1 MAGEIVEGI
10 NPTRMELLSVR
21 KKRLLAEKGHKL
33 LGEKRDALVVQFF
46 EVLKKRE
53 RLKGEVVDAFK
64 EANLSLEDAMARM
77 GYDTVKA
84 LAQGMKPFDPP
95 SIESLNIMGVRVPVI
110 DRSGEEDI
118 IMPWGIGR
126 TPQSLDDSTKQYR
139 NVLEKILMLAET
151 EGSMERL
158 AVEIEKTKRRVNAL
172 EHIFIPRLK
181 NTERYITMQLQ
192 EREREDFFRRKR
204 IKALMEG
211 REDQIGAAERKL

>member
-1 MAGEIVEGI
+1 MAGEIVEGVK
-10 NPTRMELLSVR
+10 PTRMELLSVR
-21 KKRLLAEKGHKL
+21 KKRILAEKGHKL

-53 RLKGEVVDAFK
+53 KLKKEVVETFST
-64 EANLSLEDAMARM
+64 ANTSLEEAMARM

-84 LAQGMKPFDPP
+84 FAHGVRDCDPP

-110 DRSGEEDI
+110 DRTVEEEGS
-118 IMPWGIGR
+118 MPWGIAR
-126 TPQSLDDSTKQYR
+126 TPQSLDDSTRNYR
-139 NVLEKILMLAET
+139 NALERVLMLAEA

-204 IKALMEG
+204 IKALMEN
-211 REDQIGAAERKL
+211 REKNRPPERKK